1 MGKLDSKYMM
11 RKKEE
16 LWSLLA
22 NHTSPHVLNVYTGEM
37 GFILPYMKVSIEG
50 GDLNTV
56 YTDSDLYPDIVDQDI
71 DLIIKK
77 GVLEGVRIIA
87 MQRSWKKLKALR
99 EQMYLNKARGA
110 FKKYQEKELEITK
123 LLMRMRV
130 WKHTNKM
137 ILQK

>member
-11 RKKEE
+11 SKKEK

-22 NHTSPHVLNVYTGEM
+22 DHTSPHVLNVYTGEM

-50 GDLNTV
+50 GELNTV

-71 DLIIKK
+71 NLIIKE
-77 GVLEGVRIIA
+77 GVLKGVRIIA

-110 FKKYQEKELEITK
+110 FKKYQEKQLEITK
-123 LLMRMRV
+123 LLMRMRI
-130 WKHTNKM
+130 WKHSDKI